1 MQTEPRQ
8 GRAFSWLGRLQIV
21 LLVLGLACVTI
32 YSSARVYG
40 AVASRLA
47 VWAFQTALSSN
58 SETAA
63 KPDAPTF
70 SLWSAQRIEAY
81 KRSLAL
87 KVERP
92 LAVLCIPRLHIA
104 APVFDGTDDLTLD
117 RGLGRI
123 VGTGKLGQDGN
134 VGIAGHRDGFF
145 RGLKDIVPGDAI
157 EIITLRTEEVYI
169 VNRTNVVQPGDI
181 RVLEGG
187 NVAEITLVTCY
198 PFYYVGSAP
207 SRFIVHASLTQ
218 RVIQT
223 RSGMA
228 PSEDFVDG
236 KEK

>member
-1 MQTEPRQ
+1 MKTEPRQ
-8 GRAFSWLGRLQIV
+8 GRASSWLGRLQIV
-21 LLVLGLACVTI
+21 LTTLGLACLAI

-40 AVASRLA
+40 SVSSRLA
-47 VWAFQTALSSN
+47 VWAFQTVRSST
-58 SETAA
+58 SETTAE
-63 KPDAPTF
+63 PDAPSF

-87 KVERP
+87 KLDRP
-92 LAVLCIPRLHIA
+92 LAVLSIPRLQIT

-123 VGTGKLGQDGN
+123 MGTGELGQDGN

-157 EIITLRTEEVYI
+157 EIVTSRMEKLYI
-169 VNRTNVVQPGDI
+169 VDRTNVVQPGDI
-181 RVLEGG
+181 RVLERG

-207 SRFIVHASLTQ
+207 SRFIVRASLKQ
-218 RVIQT
+218 RVVQT
-223 RSGMA
+223 RPGIA
-228 PSEDFVDG
+228 ALEDFADE